1 MNMKREPIYSS
12 GGHIFQ
18 HKVKKDEFARVLYL
32 GEGVT
37 LSDYQEITEAEY
49 EKLQEIVE

>member
-1 MNMKREPIYSS
+1 MKREPIYSS
-12 GGHIFQ
+12 EGHVFQ
-18 HKVKKDEFARVLYL
+18 HKVKKDEFASILWL

-37 LSDYQEITEAEY
+37 LADYQEITEAEY